1 MNETHHPTK
10 RPGLQAL
17 TILLG
22 SSLTVMA
29 GAAVSPALPTIA
41 AAFSD
46 VPNSEFLV
54 KLILTLP
61 ALFIA
66 LCSPLMGLA
75 CDAWGRRPVLM
86 VGIVGYAVAGC
97 SALFLSD
104 LYAIL
109 AGRAALGIAVAAVLT
124 SCSTLI
130 GDYYT
135 GHERD
140 RFMGL
145 QAAFMSFS
153 GVLFPLASGALV
165 ILGWREPFLVYLAS
179 LLVLPGVVLFLVE
192 PPRHTHHDSH
202 ESNDTPFPWGLVLLV
217 NGLAILQ
224 MSVFYLI
231 PVQFS
236 FYLEE
241 LVNATGFQ
249 VGMTLSFASLCIGT
263 ASLLFHR
270 VRGILSPL
278 PIIAGCMVFIGVG
291 YLILGQA
298 SGWSVIIVG
307 LLVSALGLGILGP
320 NLTTWLLAH
329 TPERLRGR
337 LVGMLAS
344 SFFIGQFASPLL
356 VQPIIQA
363 QGTAMAFSAAGGLML
378 VTALIFGGYSM
389 MTTGKE

>member
-1 MNETHHPTK
+1 
-10 RPGLQAL
+10 
-17 TILLG
+17 
-22 SSLTVMA
+22 MA
-29 GAAVSPALPTIA
+29 GAAVAPALPTIA

-66 LCSPLMGLA
+66 LCSPLMGVV
-75 CDAWGRRPVLM
+75 CDVWGRRPVLM
-86 VGIVGYAVAGC
+86 LGIVGYALAGC

-130 GDYYT
+130 GDYYV

-192 PPRHTHHDSH
+192 SPRHAHHTSEPEDSA
-202 ESNDTPFPWGLVLLV
+202 PFPWGLVLLV
-217 NGLAILQ
+217 NALAILQ

-236 FYLEE
+236 FYLQE
-241 LVNATGFQ
+241 LVNATGLQ
-249 VGMTLSFASLCIGT
+249 VGMALSFASLCIGG

-270 VRGILSPL
+270 VRGIWSPT
-278 PIIAGCMVFIGVG
+278 PIIAGCMAFIGAG
-291 YLILGQA
+291 YLVLGHAQ
-298 SGWSVIIVG
+298 GWGVIVVG
-307 LLVSALGLGILGP
+307 LLIAALGLGILGP

-337 LVGMLAS
+337 LVGMLAA
-344 SFFIGQFASPLL
+344 SFFVGQFASPLL
-356 VQPIIQA
+356 AQPIIDA
-363 QGTAMAFSAAGGLML
+363 RNTAAVYTAAGGLML
-378 VTALIFGGYSM
+378 VLSLGCGAYSAFAPK
-389 MTTGKE
+389 GA

>member
-1 MNETHHPTK
+1 
-10 RPGLQAL
+10 LQAL

-29 GAAVSPALPTIA
+29 GAAVAPALPTIA

-61 ALFIA
+61 ALLIA

-86 VGIVGYAVAGC
+86 LGIVGYALAGC

-109 AGRAALGIAVAAVLT
+109 AGRAALGVAVAAVLT

-130 GDYYT
+130 GDYYV

-165 ILGWREPFLVYLAS
+165 TLGWREPFLVYLAS
-179 LLVLPGVVLFLVE
+179 LLVLPGVVLYLVE
-192 PPRHTHHDSH
+192 PKRHAHHTS
-202 ESNDTPFPWGLVLLV
+202 EPEDTAPFPWGLVLLV

-236 FYLEE
+236 FYLQE
-241 LVNATGFQ
+241 LVSATGLQ
-249 VGMTLSFASLCIGT
+249 VGMALSFASLCIGS

-270 VRGILSPL
+270 VRGIWSPT
-278 PIIAGCMVFIGVG
+278 PIIAGCMAFIGAG
-291 YLILGQA
+291 YLVLGHAQ
-298 SGWSVIIVG
+298 GWGVIVAG
-307 LLVSALGLGILGP
+307 LLIAALGLGILGP

-337 LVGMLAS
+337 LVGMLAA
-344 SFFIGQFASPLL
+344 SFFVGQFASPLL
-356 VQPIIQA
+356 AQPIIEA
-363 QGTAMAFSAAGGLML
+363 RNTATVYTVAGGLML
-378 VTALIFGGYSM
+378 VLSLGFGAYSAFNP
-389 MTTGKE
+389 KDA